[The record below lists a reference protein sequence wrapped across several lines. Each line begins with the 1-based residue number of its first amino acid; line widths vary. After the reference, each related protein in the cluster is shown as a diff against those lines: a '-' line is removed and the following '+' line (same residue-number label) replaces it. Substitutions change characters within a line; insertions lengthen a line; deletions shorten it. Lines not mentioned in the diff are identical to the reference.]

1 MGRSET
7 AWQTPPKLPKEDFI
21 SNLVYAD
28 PEIFALEMERVK
40 KATWKFACH
49 ESEVPEPFDFRRVN
63 HAGMPLVVVRGD
75 DGAIRC
81 FINACSHR
89 AALVVRE
96 PSGNGRIGAT
106 SVMGR

>member
-40 KATWKFACH
+40 KAT
-49 ESEVPEPFDFRRVN
+49 
-63 HAGMPLVVVRGD
+63 
-75 DGAIRC
+75 
-81 FINACSHR
+81 
-89 AALVVRE
+89 
-96 PSGNGRIGAT
+96 
-106 SVMGR
+106 